1 MKKTKY
7 FMLAAASLFAFTA
20 CNNKTE
26 GGQAGSDSAAV
37 ENQAEAATE
46 VTVGTEGP
54 CTAACA
60 KFSVEVPAGWKVL
73 KLEEEEIRIG
83 LGDDHTKDAQVGISA
98 RFNKWETAV
107 ENQGKHSE
115 QLGEKSFGANTFVT
129 FQDDSHFV
137 AFMKVDD
144 MHFVGA
150 NTWNVPADD
159 ATLATILSSVKVK

>member
-1 MKKTKY
+1 MKKTKF

-46 VTVGTEGP
+46 VAVGTEGP

-107 ENQGKHSE
+107 ENQGKNSE
-115 QLGEKSFGANTFVT
+115 QLGEKSFGDNTFVT

-159 ATLATILSSVKVK
+159 ATLATILASVKVK

>member
-1 MKKTKY
+1 MKKTKF

-26 GGQAGSDSAAV
+26 GGQAGSDSATV

-46 VTVGTEGP
+46 VAVGTEGP

-107 ENQGKHSE
+107 ENQGKNSE
-115 QLGEKSFGANTFVT
+115 QLGEKSFGDNTFVT

-159 ATLATILSSVKVK
+159 ATLATILASVKVK

>member
-37 ENQAEAATE
+37 ENQAETATE

-115 QLGEKSFGANTFVT
+115 QLGEKSFGDNTFVT
-129 FQDDSHFV
+129 FQDDTHFV

-150 NTWNVPADD
+150 NTWNVAADD
-159 ATLATILSSVKVK
+159 ATLATILASLKVK

>member
-1 MKKTKY
+1 MKKTKF

-37 ENQAEAATE
+37 ENQAETATE
-46 VTVGTEGP
+46 VTVGTEGS

-115 QLGEKSFGANTFVT
+115 QLGEKSFGDNTFVT

-144 MHFVGA
+144 MHFLGA